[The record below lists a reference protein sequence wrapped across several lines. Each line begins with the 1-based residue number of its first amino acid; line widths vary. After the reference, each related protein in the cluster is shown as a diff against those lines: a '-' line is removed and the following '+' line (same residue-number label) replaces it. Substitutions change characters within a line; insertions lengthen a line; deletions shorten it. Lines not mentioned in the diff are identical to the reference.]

1 MSIINFIRL
10 RSDQI
15 PSPFPNPPH
24 PNPAARGSRA
34 RRRADAREALPV
46 GTALRHRD
54 GRVVELVVR
63 PTGLVD
69 PPVEVRPA
77 KGQVDDVVDEVRL
90 RTEKKE
96 RVLITTLTKRSAEE
110 LTDYLVDS
118 GSFKIVIY
126 STVAISALL
135 FLPSIS
141 VTVRRLQDLNISYF
155 WALPYFITYILGFY
169 VILNQGEEN
178 AERLN
183 SISSLL
189 FIVYLLVFA
198 KKGDYKKNRFGENP
212 LEKES

>member
-1 MSIINFIRL
+1 MNF
-10 RSDQI
+10 
-15 PSPFPNPPH
+15 
-24 PNPAARGSRA
+24 G
-34 RRRADAREALPV
+34 EALDSSLV
-46 GTALRHRD
+46 KKYKTFGGRACRAEWYYFQIFSVLLAVIVASVTGIIAGTSIDPNAIRD
-54 GRVVELVVR
+54 LS
-63 PTGLVD
+63 
-69 PPVEVRPA
+69 
-77 KGQVDDVVDEVRL
+77 Q
-90 RTEKKE
+90 
-96 RVLITTLTKRSAEE
+96 EE

-118 GSFKIVIY
+118 GSFNVVIY
-126 STVAISALL
+126 STVVISALL

-141 VTVRRLQDLNISYF
+141 VTVRRLQDLNITYF

-183 SISSLL
+183 SISSLV

>member
-1 MSIINFIRL
+1 MNF
-10 RSDQI
+10 
-15 PSPFPNPPH
+15 
-24 PNPAARGSRA
+24 G
-34 RRRADAREALPV
+34 EALDSSLV
-46 GTALRHRD
+46 KKYKTFAGRACRAEWYYFQIFSVLLAVIVASVTGIIAGTSIDPDAIRD
-54 GRVVELVVR
+54 LS
-63 PTGLVD
+63 
-69 PPVEVRPA
+69 
-77 KGQVDDVVDEVRL
+77 Q
-90 RTEKKE
+90 
-96 RVLITTLTKRSAEE
+96 EE

-118 GSFKIVIY
+118 GSFNVVIY

-141 VTVRRLQDLNISYF
+141 VTVRRLQDLNITYF
-155 WALPYFITYILGFY
+155 WALPYLGFY

-183 SISSLL
+183 SISSLI